1 MEAADDGPN
10 MSQRTTRRR
19 FLAGG
24 AAAAL
29 TSVAGCASTTPFVG
43 QRLEES
49 ETVPVED
56 AETVAITTETGSV
69 TVRTADREDVHVD
82 VVKQSSSVTA
92 DVTDLEF
99 RTERRDGRLRLFSEW
114 TGGDPLFGSRP
125 SMDLD
130 VTVPSTLPVES
141 VETETGA
148 VDVAGTAGE
157 LSVTTNTGALEV
169 RDVAGD
175 VDASATTG
183 AIELRGVDGTATATA
198 STGAV
203 EIHDVGRLGDVETT
217 TGSID
222 VDVPALDGDVSV
234 EATTGSVDAA
244 LAPDLDAELR
254 VSTTTGGITVEGVGF
269 EADRREEDLAAG
281 TLGEGGPRLDVET
294 TTGAVTLHR
303 LN

>member
-1 MEAADDGPN
+1 METADDGPN

-29 TSVAGCASTTPFVG
+29 TAVAGCASTTPFVG

-49 ETVPVED
+49 ETLPVDD
-56 AETVAITTETGSV
+56 AEAVAVDTETGSV

-82 VVKQSSSVTA
+82 IVKQSSSVTA

-99 RTERRDGRLRLFSEW
+99 RTEHRDGRLRLFSEW

-125 SMDLD
+125 GMDLD
-130 VTVPSTLPVES
+130 VTVPSTLPVGS
-141 VETETGA
+141 AGTATGA
-148 VDVAGTAGE
+148 VDVAGTTGD
-157 LSVTTNTGALEV
+157 LSVTTSTGAVEV

-183 AIELRGVDGTATATA
+183 AVELRGVEGMAAATA

-203 EIHDVGRLGDVETT
+203 EIRDVGRLGDVETA

-222 VDVPALDGDVSV
+222 VDVPALAGDVTV

-244 LAPDLDAELR
+244 LASDLDAELR
-254 VSTTTGGITVEGVGF
+254 VSTTTGGITFEGVDLDV
-269 EADRREEDLAAG
+269 DRREEDLVAG

-294 TTGAVTLHR
+294 TTGGVTLRR